1 MKSKM
6 ALLWFIVS
14 LALAATLFVQMRN
27 ARKQKLLLEKLQL
40 QIENDSH
47 SSQAKVKDLEKSSMM
62 LRGQLQA
69 AEGELA
75 SARGAYQALAQ
86 KMNSA
91 PASSAAAGNSSANAS
106 SGGADSKPP
115 GNFLASMLKDPEMKK
130 AMAEQQRMAM
140 DMMYNS
146 LLKKLQ
152 LSPEKEQE
160 FKKIMLDQQMSNLD
174 QAQAMMDQS
183 NTNRA
188 ELAQKMA
195 QERDQRD
202 EQLKQLLGDDDYT
215 KYKNYTQTMGERMML
230 DQFGKQIDL
239 KPDQTDQLL
248 DIMREEK
255 KNVQINQGAPPF
267 DPTKD
272 WQQVIQDDGAAEKL
286 FSQQEQANQRVL
298 ERAGQILTP
307 EQIQQLGPVLQSQ
320 LEMQRAGMKM
330 ARKMFA
336 PAGPGAA
343 PQSVPATQ

>member
-1 MKSKM
+1 MKSKL
-6 ALLWFIVS
+6 AVLWFIVS

-40 QIENDSH
+40 QIENDGH

-86 KMNSA
+86 KMNST
-91 PASSAAAGNSSANAS
+91 SVSAAVPGAPGNAS
-106 SGGADSKPP
+106 AGGANSQPA

-140 DMMYNS
+140 DMMYSS

-188 ELAQKMA
+188 ELSQKLA
-195 QERDQRD
+195 QERDERD
-202 EQLKQLLGDDDYT
+202 QQIKQLLGDDDYT

-230 DQFGKQIDL
+230 DQFGKQMDL

-255 KNVQINQGAPPF
+255 KNVQINQGAQPF

-272 WQQVIQDDGAAEKL
+272 WQQVMQDDSAAEKL
-286 FSQQEQANQRVL
+286 FSQQELANQRVL
-298 ERAGQILTP
+298 ERAGQSLTP

-336 PAGPGAA
+336 PA
-343 PQSVPATQ
+343 PAGSSPAQPAQ